1 MIDGTPAR
9 REDTMP
15 PPTLDKILCCHRRCS
30 MAAIADQGVGERVA
44 RSHRLSLQKR
54 PGYSLLRATIGGL
67 RTHAPCGFPV
77 VVRTGGVP
85 ATMDGFCI
93 RRRSR
98 FVIHLG
104 DCLSPS
110 NSVAVLIHEWAH
122 ARSWS
127 HYLDRAAQDVRAG
140 TISEDEFDEISHG
153 PAFGVEYAACW
164 RVFSGIVLPAVS
176 EGRF

>member
-1 MIDGTPAR
+1 MPLPTP
-9 REDTMP
+9 
-15 PPTLDKILCCHRRCS
+15 DKILCCHRRCS
-30 MAAIADQGVGERVA
+30 LAAIADHAVGERA
-44 RSHRLSLQKR
+44 AGSRQLSLQKR
-54 PGYSLLRATIGGL
+54 SGYSLLGATIAGL
-67 RTHAPCGFPV
+67 RTYAPCGFPV

-85 ATMDGFCI
+85 VTMDGFCI

-127 HYLDRAAQDVRAG
+127 HYLDRAARDVRAG
-140 TISEDEFDEISHG
+140 TITEDEFDEISHG

-164 RVFSGIVLPAVS
+164 RVFSGIVLPTVS
-176 EGRF
+176 SGRL

>member
-1 MIDGTPAR
+1 M
-9 REDTMP
+9 
-15 PPTLDKILCCHRRCS
+15 
-30 MAAIADQGVGERVA
+30 
-44 RSHRLSLQKR
+44 
-54 PGYSLLRATIGGL
+54 
-67 RTHAPCGFPV
+67 
-77 VVRTGGVP
+77 RTGGVP

>member
-1 MIDGTPAR
+1 MIDGTPPC
-9 REDTMP
+9 REDAMSLSTP
-15 PPTLDKILCCHRRCS
+15 DKILCCHRRCAL
-30 MAAIADQGVGERVA
+30 AAIADHAYEERSA
-44 RSHRLSLQKR
+44 ESHRRSLQR
-54 PGYSLLRATIGGL
+54 RFGYSLLRATIAGL

-85 ATMDGFCI
+85 VTMDGFCV

-140 TISEDEFDEISHG
+140 RITEEQFDEISHG
-153 PAFGVEYAACW
+153 PSFGVEYAACW

>member
-1 MIDGTPAR
+1 MPPSTPAK
-9 REDTMP
+9 T
-15 PPTLDKILCCHRRCS
+15 LCCHRRCS
-30 MAAIADQGVGERVA
+30 LAAAYADAVTERA
-44 RSHRLSLQKR
+44 AGSHRLSLQKR
-54 PGYSLLRATIGGL
+54 PGYSLLRATIAGL

-85 ATMDGFCI
+85 VTMDGFCI

-140 TISEDEFDEISHG
+140 TITEEQFDEISHG

-164 RVFSGIVLPAVS
+164 RVFSGIVLPTVS
-176 EGRF
+176 SGRF

>member
-1 MIDGTPAR
+1 MSL
-9 REDTMP
+9 
-15 PPTLDKILCCHRRCS
+15 PTRDNILCCHRRCS
-30 MAAIADQGVGERVA
+30 LAAIADHAAGERA
-44 RSHRLSLQKR
+44 AGSQQLSLQNR
-54 PGYSLLRATIGGL
+54 SGYSLLRATIAGL

-85 ATMDGFCI
+85 VTMDGFCI

-122 ARSWS
+122 ARCWS

-140 TISEDEFDEISHG
+140 TITEEEFDEISHG

-176 EGRF
+176 